1 MLAVALRIWARRIQK
16 IRLESAD
23 YLIVV
28 GLVRELSLFDS
39 PSPNV
44 DQVFTLANVI
54 CFLYYNFRL
63 LALGGQDHRQS
74 QAETPEVNTLVLQV
88 RQRLSPTHNPKDNIF

>member
-1 MLAVALRIWARRIQK
+1 MLAVALRIWARRIQR

-23 YLIVV
+23 YMIVI
-28 GLVRELSLFDS
+28 GLVRVLSLFDG
-39 PSPNV
+39 PSSDV